1 MESRTAAALM
11 TMMMM
16 ACIVNSLRIIK
27 TNADESTRYD
37 SPEYT
42 LVHSESDYEI
52 RVYKVAAWMIAP
64 VHSQISFEKA
74 TRNGFHRLFQYIEGA
89 NLNSSRVPMTI
100 PVLTSVV
107 PEAGPLRSST
117 YSVQF
122 FLPVKFQASPPLPLP
137 ELDLKPDY
145 WDNRCI
151 AVRKFSG
158 FAKDK
163 NIVTEAD
170 KLATSLSRSA
180 WANYTS
186 YEREYAYSIAQ
197 YNSPLRF
204 IGRVNEVWVEV
215 GGSDESGG
223 CQSNLIASS

>member
-1 MESRTAAALM
+1 MESRASAAFVTLI
-11 TMMMM
+11 MM
-16 ACIVNSLRIIK
+16 ACVLRMIQ
-27 TNADESTRYD
+27 TNANESTRYE

-42 LVHSESDYEI
+42 LVHSDSDYEI
-52 RVYKVAAWMIAP
+52 RLYRVAAWMIAP
-64 VHSQISFEKA
+64 VKSQISFEKA

-100 PVLTSVV
+100 PVLTSIV
-107 PEAGPLRSST
+107 PEAGPLHSSA

-122 FLPVKFQASPPLPLP
+122 YLPVKFQATPPLPLP

-145 WDNRCI
+145 WNSRCI

-163 NIVTEAD
+163 NIGTEAE
-170 KLATSLSRSA
+170 KLAISLSRSP
-180 WANYTS
+180 WANYS
-186 YEREYAYSIAQ
+186 FSESEYAYSIAQ

-215 GGSDESGG
+215 SGSQSGG

>member
-1 MESRTAAALM
+1 MESRTAAAFM

-16 ACIVNSLRIIK
+16 MSVMVCLKMIT
-27 TNADESTRYD
+27 TNATESTQYE

-52 RVYKVAAWMIAP
+52 RLYRVAAWMIAP
-64 VHSQISFEKA
+64 VKSQISFEKA

-100 PVLTSVV
+100 PVLTSIV
-107 PEAGPLRSST
+107 PGAGPLRSSG

-122 FLPVKFQASPPLPLP
+122 YLPVKFQATPPLPLP
-137 ELDLKPDY
+137 ELELEPDH
-145 WDNRCI
+145 WNSRCI

-163 NIVTEAD
+163 NIVTEAE
-170 KLATSLSRSA
+170 KLAISLSRSP

-186 YEREYAYSIAQ
+186 SETEYAYSIAQ

-204 IGRVNEVWVEV
+204 IGRLNEVWVEV
-215 GGSDESGG
+215 DG
-223 CQSNLIASS
+223 CQSNLLIAAS

>member
-1 MESRTAAALM
+1 MY
-11 TMMMM
+11 
-16 ACIVNSLRIIK
+16 V
-27 TNADESTRYD
+27 
-37 SPEYT
+37 
-42 LVHSESDYEI
+42 
-52 RVYKVAAWMIAP
+52 
-64 VHSQISFEKA
+64 
-74 TRNGFHRLFQYIEGA
+74 RLFQYIEGA

-107 PEAGPLRSST
+107 PEAGPFRSSA

-122 FLPVKFQASPPLPLP
+122 YLPVKFQATPPLPLP

-145 WDNRCI
+145 WNNRCI

-163 NIVTEAD
+163 NIVTEAE
-170 KLATSLSRSA
+170 KLAVSLSRSV

-186 YEREYAYSIAQ
+186 SESEYAYSIAQ
-197 YNSPLRF
+197 YNSPLSF

-215 GGSDESGG
+215 SGSESGG
-223 CQSNLIASS
+223 CQSNLVASS